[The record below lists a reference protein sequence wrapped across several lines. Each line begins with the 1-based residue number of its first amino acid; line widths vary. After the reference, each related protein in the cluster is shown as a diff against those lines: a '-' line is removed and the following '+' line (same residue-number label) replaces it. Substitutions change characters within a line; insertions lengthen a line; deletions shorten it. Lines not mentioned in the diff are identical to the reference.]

1 MTNPNAQL
9 QAAIAQFAAQPS
21 ITPDQEAQ
29 LRAAITQNASL
40 LQHLNQDAANGQLK
54 GFALPQAG
62 AAANLAGT
70 YDMASGVVTL
80 PATSFQPA
88 GTAASADLTATL
100 RVQDMSLRFA
110 HTNYVDAA
118 NVTQPV
124 TQDMVTNLQS
134 TINGSPVLAAEI
146 KHAVT
151 PPGHGQD
158 APLQHFASLSGTVA
172 GGTYNPSNQTMSLPP
187 SSLAVPPAN
196 FGSADLTFVL
206 GHEIQHGFNAAG
218 AKTAMT
224 NAYNQAMQIAQ
235 DNNPVNDYTAPIGA
249 VIQAGREDE
258 AKAQIAGWNALL
270 SREQQ
275 TKPTANVTEMMAL
288 AIPINPSQQDLTSRV
303 LDFVEQS
310 KTIPGQAQARSG
322 LTFNADGTMSMT
334 PANVAQ
340 MGQNYFDKPPVG
352 TLGLTREQTT
362 GIGFHGDS
370 DYPNYYGA
378 NAVTNIITR
387 DRAYAHPVNGVS
399 PQMQINMGQ
408 LRLREDLMEH
418 NGITLTTDANTP
430 QRYLDTSTSPPKPG
444 LFQHTATTHQ
454 HTNPIPIFPLEVPV
468 QTVDTREPAASLK
481 TAGHPLVDQYFAAL
495 KAGDE
500 QGARAAAIAFATP
513 ERWQQ
518 TVADAE
524 QRILAKQQ
532 QLPGRDNPLFEQ
544 ALTHLERLG
553 PQAGGYLDRVQM
565 EGVAGAVAYQA
576 KLQHLPSIDA
586 LTPVRDG
593 QSLLAISNHP
603 SLIDRAL
610 IDKTQAAAQPLDQSL
625 QQLTAETQ
633 RQQDQALLQAQQRQ
647 VETQQQ
653 GFSR

>member
-1 MTNPNAQL
+1 MAGPNAQL
-9 QAAIAQFAAQPS
+9 QAAIAQFAAQPC
-21 ITPDQEAQ
+21 IMPDQEAQ
-29 LRAAITQNASL
+29 LRAAITQNANL

-62 AAANLAGT
+62 TAPNLTGT

-80 PATSFQPA
+80 PATSFQPT
-88 GTAASADLTATL
+88 GTAPSVDLTATL

-110 HTNYVDAA
+110 HTSYVDAA

-134 TINGSPVLAAEI
+134 TINSSPVLAAEI
-146 KHAVT
+146 KRAVT
-151 PPGHGQD
+151 PPGHGQA

-172 GGTYNPSNQTMSLPP
+172 GGTYNPTNQTMSLPP
-187 SSLAVPPAN
+187 SSLAVPPAS

-224 NAYNQAMQIAQ
+224 NAYNQAKQIAQ
-235 DNNPVNDYTAPIGA
+235 DNNPINDYTVPIGA

-288 AIPINPSQQDLTSRV
+288 ARPINPSKQDLTSRV

-310 KTIPGQAQARSG
+310 KTIPGQAQARPG

-352 TLGLTREQTT
+352 TPGFTRQQTT
-362 GIGFHGDS
+362 GIGHHGDS

-387 DRAYAHPVNGVS
+387 DRAYAHPVNGVA

-408 LRLREDLMEH
+408 LRLREDLMER
-418 NGITLTTDANTP
+418 NGITLTTNPGTP
-430 QRYLDTSTSPPKPG
+430 QPYYDTSQSSPALHHFDHTHNQNHVNEQNAHQHVPVVPGLSPERSRDARESENDIPIPKP
-444 LFQHTATTHQ
+444 
-454 HTNPIPIFPLEVPV
+454 NPQSELSPTKDFS
-468 QTVDTREPAASLK
+468 A
-481 TAGHPLVDQYFAAL
+481 
-495 KAGDE
+495 
-500 QGARAAAIAFATP
+500 
-513 ERWQQ
+513 
-518 TVADAE
+518 
-524 QRILAKQQ
+524 
-532 QLPGRDNPLFEQ
+532 
-544 ALTHLERLG
+544 
-553 PQAGGYLDRVQM
+553 YLDRM
-565 EGVAGAVAYQA
+565 
-576 KLQHLPSIDA
+576 L
-586 LTPVRDG
+586 
-593 QSLLAISNHP
+593 
-603 SLIDRAL
+603 
-610 IDKTQAAAQPLDQSL
+610 AAAQTGDDTTFRKMTQTLADLPPGREIRAEAVVTMDRQE
-625 QQLTAETQ
+625 QLA
-633 RQQDQALLQAQQRQ
+633 AQQQ
-647 VETQQQ
+647 MDQQCVQ
-653 GFSR
+653 QMEAPVMRMHR